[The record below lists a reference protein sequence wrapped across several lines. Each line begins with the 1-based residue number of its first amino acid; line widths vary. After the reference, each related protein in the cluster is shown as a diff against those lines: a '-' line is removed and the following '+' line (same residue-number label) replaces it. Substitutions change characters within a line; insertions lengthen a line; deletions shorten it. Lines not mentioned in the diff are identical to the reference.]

1 MYLSFFHLKEAPFN
15 LTPDPRFLFMSQSHR
30 EAFDHLLFGIHQR
43 RGFIEVVGGI
53 GTGKT
58 TLCRALLEELEGKVS
73 TALIFNTF
81 LSEIELLKA
90 INDEFGIDSSG
101 GSRKELIDVLN
112 RFLIDQLAR
121 GGNACLIL
129 DECQNLQVPV
139 LEQIRVL
146 SNLET
151 ENEKLLQIVMVGQ
164 PEFHDLLKTPPLRP
178 LDERIHV
185 RSFLESLTEE
195 DTRGYISHRLTVA
208 GSRGDIVFTEGAL
221 RAIYEYSQGI
231 PRRIN
236 TVCDRCLIIAYSQET
251 MRISKDHAHRA
262 LEEIQAG
269 LPLPKRSP
277 RGRREISWVKLRRP
291 AFAIMGI
298 VLLSGA
304 VFVGTVI
311 APKPSLPPQPG
322 PAPAGQAPETPTGR
336 PEPWAPSS
344 EGLAREGVEAQGV
357 AQTVP
362 APSEPET
369 AGPSQEEIRERVFP
383 GLRELTA
390 PADGF
395 RGDYVPDFMGMEA
408 RRFVVSWQD
417 LLRFQRPCLLELFLD
432 GDVNSTLVV
441 LRGISDGFA
450 RIQDGELGDRLVS
463 REDLARSW
471 FGGVWIVMPSGM
483 SRDPLK
489 PRARGEP
496 VSRLQRQLVRLGYLT
511 EKASGLY
518 DEPTRKAVMALQRD
532 MHLPV
537 DGIAGPHTRA
547 MIMQLLGDEG
557 EGS

>member
-58 TLCRALLEELEGKVS
+58 TLCRAIMEELEGKVS

-164 PEFHDLLKTPPLRP
+164 PEFHDLLKTPPLKP

-185 RSFLESLTEE
+185 RSFLDSLTEE

-251 MRISKDHAHRA
+251 LRITKDHAHRA

-269 LPLPKRSP
+269 VPVPRRSLT
-277 RGRREISWVKLRRP
+277 GRRAVSWVKLQRP
-291 AFAIMGI
+291 ALAVAGI
-298 VLLSGA
+298 AVLSGA
-304 VFVGTVI
+304 VFLGTVI
-311 APKPSLPPQPG
+311 APKPSAPPRLG
-322 PAPAGQAPETPTGR
+322 PAPAGQIPETPPGPR
-336 PEPWAPSS
+336 VEWAPAS
-344 EGLAREGVEAQGV
+344 EGLAREEVDTQGV
-357 AQTVP
+357 AETFP
-362 APSEPET
+362 TPSEPE
-369 AGPSQEEIRERVFP
+369 AGGPLHEEIRERLFL
-383 GLRELTA
+383 GLSELRA
-390 PADGF
+390 PVEGF
-395 RGDYVPDFMGMEA
+395 RGDFVPDFMGMEA

-417 LLRFQRPCLLELFLD
+417 LMRFQRPCLLELFLE

-450 RIQDGELGDRLVS
+450 RIQDGEMKDRLVS

-471 FGGVWIVMPSGM
+471 FGGVWILMPAGL

-489 PRARGEP
+489 PRARGES
-496 VSRLQRQLVRLGYLT
+496 VFRLQRQLARLGYLT
-511 EKASGLY
+511 EGASGLY

-547 MIMQLLGDEG
+547 MIMQLLGEEG
-557 EGS
+557 GGS

>member
-1 MYLSFFHLKEAPFN
+1 
-15 LTPDPRFLFMSQSHR
+15 MSQSHR

-164 PEFHDLLKTPPLRP
+164 PEFHDLLKTPPLKP

-185 RSFLESLTEE
+185 RSFLDSLTEE

-251 MRISKDHAHRA
+251 LRITKDHVHRA

-269 LPLPKRSP
+269 VPVPRRSL
-277 RGRREISWVKLRRP
+277 RGRRAVSWVKLQRP
-291 AFAIMGI
+291 ALAVAGI
-298 VLLSGA
+298 AVLSGA
-304 VFVGTVI
+304 VFLGTVI
-311 APKPSLPPQPG
+311 APKPSAPPRLG
-322 PAPAGQAPETPTGR
+322 PAPAGQTPETPPGPR
-336 PEPWAPSS
+336 VEWAPAS
-344 EGLAREGVEAQGV
+344 EGLARDEVDTQGV
-357 AQTVP
+357 TETFP
-362 APSEPET
+362 TPSEPEA
-369 AGPSQEEIRERVFP
+369 AGPLHEEIRERLFL
-383 GLRELTA
+383 GLSELRA
-390 PADGF
+390 PVEGF
-395 RGDYVPDFMGMEA
+395 RGDFVPDFMGMEA

-417 LLRFQRPCLLELFLD
+417 LMRFQRPCLLELFLE

-450 RIQDGELGDRLVS
+450 RIQDGEMRDRLVS

-471 FGGVWIVMPSGM
+471 FGGVWILMPAGL
-483 SRDPLK
+483 SRDSLK
-489 PRARGEP
+489 PRARGES
-496 VSRLQRQLVRLGYLT
+496 VFRLQRQLARLGYLT
-511 EKASGLY
+511 EGASGLY
-518 DEPTRKAVMALQRD
+518 DEPTRRAVMALQRD

-547 MIMQLLGDEG
+547 MIMQLLGEEG
-557 EGS
+557 RGS

>member
-15 LTPDPRFLFMSQSHR
+15 LTPDPRFLFMSRSHR

-43 RGFIEVVGGI
+43 RGFIEVVGGV

-164 PEFHDLLKTPPLRP
+164 PEFHDLLKTPPLKP

-195 DTRGYISHRLTVA
+195 DTRAYISHRLTVA

-221 RAIYEYSQGI
+221 QAIYEYSQGI

-251 MRISKDHAHRA
+251 LRIGKDHAYRA

-269 LPLPKRSP
+269 VPVPSRSL
-277 RGRREISWVKLRRP
+277 RGRRGLSWVKLRRP
-291 AFAIMGI
+291 ASAIMGI
-298 VLLSGA
+298 ALLSGA
-304 VFVGTVI
+304 VFLGTVI
-311 APKPSLPPQPG
+311 APKPSPPPQPG
-322 PAPAGQAPETPTGR
+322 PAPAEQGPERPSERPAEPTPLSDGVAQ
-336 PEPWAPSS
+336 E
-344 EGLAREGVEAQGV
+344 EVEAQGL
-357 AQTVP
+357 AQP
-362 APSEPET
+362 FAFPSQPET
-369 AGPSQEEIRERVFP
+369 SVPWHGATSERIFA
-383 GLRELTA
+383 GLRGLAA

-417 LLRFQRPCLLELFLD
+417 LLRFQRPCLLELFLE
-432 GDVNSTLVV
+432 GDVNSKLVV
-441 LRGISDGFA
+441 QSGISDGFA
-450 RIQDGELGDRLVS
+450 RIQDGEMGERLVS
-463 REDLARSW
+463 REELSRSW
-471 FGGVWIVMPSGM
+471 FGGVWILMPSGM

-489 PRARGEP
+489 PRARGES

-511 EKASGLY
+511 ERASGLY
-518 DEPTRKAVMALQRD
+518 DEPTRRAVMALQRD

-557 EGS
+557 GGS

>member
-164 PEFHDLLKTPPLRP
+164 PEFHDLLKTPPLKP

-185 RSFLESLTEE
+185 RSFLDSLTEE

-251 MRISKDHAHRA
+251 LRITKDHAHRA

-269 LPLPKRSP
+269 VPVPRRSL
-277 RGRREISWVKLRRP
+277 RGRRAVSWVKLQRP
-291 AFAIMGI
+291 ALAVAGI
-298 VLLSGA
+298 AVLSGA
-304 VFVGTVI
+304 VFLGTVI
-311 APKPSLPPQPG
+311 APKPSAPPRLG
-322 PAPAGQAPETPTGR
+322 PAPAAQTPETPPGPR
-336 PEPWAPSS
+336 VEWAPAS
-344 EGLAREGVEAQGV
+344 EGLARDEVDTQGV
-357 AQTVP
+357 TETFP
-362 APSEPET
+362 SPSEPEA
-369 AGPSQEEIRERVFP
+369 AGPLHEEIRERLFL
-383 GLRELTA
+383 GLSELRA
-390 PADGF
+390 PVEGF
-395 RGDYVPDFMGMEA
+395 RGDFVPDFMGMEA

-417 LLRFQRPCLLELFLD
+417 LMRFQRPCLLELFLE

-450 RIQDGELGDRLVS
+450 RIQDGEMKDRLVS

-471 FGGVWIVMPSGM
+471 FGGVWILMPAGL

-489 PRARGEP
+489 PRARGES
-496 VSRLQRQLVRLGYLT
+496 VFRLQRQLARLGYLT
-511 EKASGLY
+511 EGASGLY

-547 MIMQLLGDEG
+547 MIMQLLGEEG
-557 EGS
+557 GGS